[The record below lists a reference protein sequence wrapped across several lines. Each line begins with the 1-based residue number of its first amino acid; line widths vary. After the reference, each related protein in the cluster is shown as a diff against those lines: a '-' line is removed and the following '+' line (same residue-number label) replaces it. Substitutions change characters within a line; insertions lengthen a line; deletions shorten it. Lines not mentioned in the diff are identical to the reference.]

1 MTDQETMIEV
11 SRLLKGMGLSVD
23 QVDVESM
30 TLRVS
35 VSKLRP

>member
-1 MTDQETMIEV
+1 MTDRETMLEV
-11 SRLLKGMGLSVD
+11 LRLLQGMGLSVD
-23 QVDVESM
+23 QVDLESM